1 MFIFEHTG
9 IILADAAL
17 VDSAF
22 NKSHVLPNRRGELSE
37 LLQPSSRKILARVAL
52 QALCQGHPL
61 WRTVLT
67 TIESKGRISELDK

>member
-17 VDSAF
+17 VDNAF

-37 LLQPSSRKILARVAL
+37 LLQPSSRNLLAGVAL

-67 TIESKGRISELDK
+67 TLEAEGRSSELDK